1 MKNIPPN
8 IREILLPV
16 IWHDSSENVVVLP
29 YAPPISDPWWAAKKP
44 QHVFITGLPGSGK
57 TTLAKKKA
65 KELGLPLISL
75 DEVAAKNKRWAG
87 TADARRF
94 IRRLDTPHVI
104 EGTQLLGFRKE
115 DLKGHQVHVLEEP
128 KSVLVDRLVRRGWND
143 SSGKL
148 HKGEGARAR
157 TEAFH
162 DDLSS
167 ALIDFKKTAAQKVR
181 GYTRK
186 DGTRVK
192 GYTRDE
198 HSTRT
203 CTARSLPSTCGGI
216 SSSITAF

>member
-1 MKNIPPN
+1 MNNETRSK
-8 IREILLPV
+8 L
-16 IWHDSSENVVVLP
+16 
-29 YAPPISDPWWAAKKP
+29 AANKP
-44 QHVFITGLPGSGK
+44 QHILITGLPGSGK
-57 TTLAKKKA
+57 TTLAKKIA
-65 KELGLPLISL
+65 GELGLPLISL

-87 TADARRF
+87 TADARKF

-192 GYTRDE
+192 GYTRIIQDLE
-198 HSTRT
+198 DTIGKSDDQLDKLGILE
-203 CTARSLPSTCGGI
+203 SLMDLHPGNIGI
-216 SSSITAF
+216 YNHKPVIIDYEVI